1 MNMNNGDIK
10 NFSLWCD
17 FIERDFLKNDFKAL
31 IPNILG
37 ATSNPSIFANS
48 ILNSPAYKSQ
58 ISSMKGAPAKSI
70 YEALAIQDVKSA
82 AAILLPLWE
91 KNKDNGYISI
101 EIDPLLGDDA
111 AKSIDEGKRLFKSID
126 FPNVMIKVPAT
137 QAGYEVMFEL
147 HKHNIPVNA
156 TLIFSPKQAKKC
168 ADAFKDA
175 RKNNSNNE
183 SRAVISVFVSRFDR
197 AIEQKL
203 INTPHLQAKLGIYNA
218 LECYDLI
225 ESYDDV
231 LTRTLFASTGVK
243 GDKLPKSYYIDML
256 KLPHSVNTAPL
267 DSIKAYLENKTSI
280 KKIPLDK
287 NSIKKEMQEM
297 MHAGVDMENL
307 YDSLLKEG
315 LMAFEEAFENLLRS
329 IS

>member
-1 MNMNNGDIK
+1 MNNDNVE
-10 NFSLWCD
+10 NFTLWCD
-17 FIERDFLKNDFKAL
+17 FIERDFLKNDFKPL
-31 IPNILG
+31 IPDILG

-58 ISSMKGAPAKSI
+58 ISSMKGNPAKSI
-70 YEALAIQDVKSA
+70 YEALAIQDVKTA
-82 AAILLPLWE
+82 AEILLPLWE

-147 HKHNIPVNA
+147 HKNNIPVNA

-168 ADAFKDA
+168 ADAFKEA
-175 RKNNSNNE
+175 RKNNSYDQ
-183 SRAVISVFVSRFDR
+183 SRSVISVFVSRFDR

-203 INTPHLQAKLGIYNA
+203 TDKPHLQAKLGIYNA
-218 LECYDLI
+218 IECYNLI
-225 ESYDDV
+225 ENYDDP
-231 LTRTLFASTGVK
+231 LSRTLFASTGVK

-267 DSIKAYLENKTSI
+267 DSIKAYLKNDTPL
-280 KKIPLDK
+280 KKIPFDEH
-287 NSIKKEMQEM
+287 SIKKEMEEITNS
-297 MHAGVDMENL
+297 GVDIEGL
-307 YDSLLKEG
+307 YTLLLKEG

-329 IS
+329 IG

>member
-1 MNMNNGDIK
+1 MSNDEVK

-17 FIERDFLKNDFKAL
+17 FIERDFLKNDFKPL

-58 ISSMKGAPAKSI
+58 ISSMKGNRAKSI
-70 YEALAIQDVKSA
+70 YEALAIQDVKTA
-82 AAILLPLWE
+82 AEILLPLWE

-101 EIDPLLGDDA
+101 EIDPFLGDDA

-147 HKHNIPVNA
+147 HKNNIPINA

-175 RKNNSNNE
+175 RKNNSSNE

-197 AIEQKL
+197 AVEQKL

-218 LECYDLI
+218 IECYNLI
-225 ESYDDV
+225 EGYDDP

-256 KLPHSVNTAPL
+256 KLSHSVNTAPL
-267 DSIKAYLENKTSI
+267 DSIKAYLENKTPI
-280 KKIPLDK
+280 KKISLDE
-287 NSIKKEMQEM
+287 NSIKKEMEEI
-297 MHAGVDMENL
+297 ARLGIDIENL
-307 YDSLLKEG
+307 YSLLLKEG

-329 IS
+329 IG